1 MFLFRQI
8 VIIPMQ
14 EGYDVNERIRSL
26 ESKYDSLRARMIIV
40 NENLVDEYKKLSD
53 DIKVLDSE
61 LKDLKKDIFEMKD
74 ALRHVLT
81 ELQHFARKEHFQVL
95 EKYINMWNP
104 FNFVTEGEVL
114 KIINEKR
121 GVKNRKSKKPEEK

>member
-1 MFLFRQI
+1 
-8 VIIPMQ
+8 MQ
-14 EGYDVNERIRSL
+14 GDYDPTERIRVL
-26 ESKYDSLRARMIIV
+26 ESKYDNLRDRMILV
-40 NENLVDEYKKLSD
+40 NENLVGEYKKLSD

-74 ALRHVLT
+74 ALRHILT

-114 KIINEKR
+114 KLINEKR
-121 GVKNRKSKKPEEK
+121 GVKNRKPKKSKKK